1 LTKISARHIG
11 SYACSHRFWVIFFN
25 ASACALQASYSA
37 LVAGADAI
45 SFFLAK
51 HVDSLK
57 LPKIGKIH
65 FEIDVVRF
73 L

>member
-1 LTKISARHIG
+1 
-11 SYACSHRFWVIFFN
+11 
-25 ASACALQASYSA
+25 LQASCGA

-45 SFFLAK
+45 GFFLAK

-65 FEIDVVRF
+65 FEIDAAQW